1 MRYLSALQRL
11 RRLDVVIV
19 PCLLLALHD
28 VHDAHAQAGSASAAV
43 RTAVPA
49 DRMSDGDVKAF
60 ATLHVA
66 ITRVIDSVDAQ
77 LAEAKNKTLVM
88 QQELQKTLQA
98 RVADL
103 VKKSGLS
110 MSEFERRRY
119 LVSADGDTRK
129 AFDVQVA
136 AITGA
141 PLPGTV
147 LPTPPKPLIAVPPGS
162 AGVHVGHV
170 VNAGPDT
177 PGDLGLL
184 PLAFLEAKT
193 AAQHATLASR
203 APTDLGA
210 MKLHAG
216 HVLHALDPSIVTTG
230 PGRGYGLKRASSG
243 VALHIELAARAD
255 GAPANVTLHAPHI
268 AASARATVARSDQII
283 ALAKA
288 VQASTDAG
296 EAAKLVNQ
304 MLSLANQLESGAD
317 TNSDGRVTPDATE
330 GGLVQAQEHINLLLK
345 K

>member
-1 MRYLSALQRL
+1 MRQPNAYLIQPLRL
-11 RRLDVVIV
+11 ATAIV
-19 PCLLLALHD
+19 PFLLFGARALH
-28 VHDAHAQAGSASAAV
+28 AQTAASVPTTSAAPV
-43 RTAVPA
+43 E
-49 DRMSDGDVKAF
+49 RMSEADIKAF

-66 ITRVIDSVDAQ
+66 ITRVIDSLDAQ
-77 LAEAKNKTLVM
+77 LAEAKNKTLVA
-88 QQELQKTLQA
+88 QQELQKTLQG

-110 MSEFERRRY
+110 MTEFERRRY

-136 AITGA
+136 TITGA

-147 LPTPPKPLIAVPPGS
+147 APTPPKPLIAVPPGN

-177 PGDLGLL
+177 PGELGLL
-184 PLAFLEAKT
+184 PLALLESKI

-203 APTDLGA
+203 APTDLAA

-230 PGRGYGLKRASSG
+230 PGRGYGLKRASGG
-243 VALHIELAARAD
+243 VALHIELAAKAE
-255 GAPANVTLHAPHI
+255 GAPASVTMHAPHV
-268 AASARATVARSDQII
+268 AASARATASRADQII

-288 VQASTDAG
+288 VQAATDAG
-296 EAAKLVNQ
+296 EAAKLVSQ
-304 MLSLANQLESGAD
+304 MMSLADQLERGAD
-317 TNSDGRVTPDATE
+317 ANSDGRVTPDTTE
-330 GGLVQAQEHINLLLK
+330 GGLQQVQEHINLMLK